1 MECQWVPGQERSA
14 AADIMDQAPRKAAET
29 KGGDNEGS
37 HYLHRQQLPEPD
49 GGRISGEDL
58 P

>member
-37 HYLHRQQLPEPD
+37 HYLHRQQLP
-49 GGRISGEDL
+49 
-58 P
+58 